1 MTQSQNAPA
10 AAFGARHQARAR
22 LEQADNLRR
31 QGQLDRAESL
41 CFELTRR
48 YPDYVAAL
56 HTLGLIHVDRGNF
69 QRALDCLIR
78 AQMLDPD
85 NGIILTALG
94 LTYMRLGAR
103 EMAARTLGH
112 ALAGGFDDAS
122 MFASLGELYRDG
134 HDYKG
139 AEEAY
144 RNALKRD
151 HGLES
156 SKIGLALCLSAVGKY
171 AEAADVLQ
179 DTFRQGHCS
188 LSLLDA
194 IASLPQ
200 NNVSIDLTSALD
212 LLATQQRKQDA
223 ASRNTFAFVRAA
235 ALHGAGRFSQAW
247 DQLEAANHAL
257 SAQHKAQLKED
268 VARQERS
275 LARLRAQPR
284 QPAVTGDNPFTLFI
298 LGPSRSGKSSL
309 ELLLGSLDG
318 VAAAYEAPIVDA
330 ALRRAYQAAALP
342 AGGDLDQLPSELQA
356 SYRDRY
362 IDELTQHVGSARVL
376 TSALSDHIHHV
387 SAIAPLIPN
396 VRFVLMR
403 RNPQDTALRIYL
415 SKYLRGNAYA
425 YDLKS
430 IADYLAWYDAMI
442 ALVAEKHSEMS
453 MVVTYEDMI
462 ADPSAVRERVAGLV
476 GLSIGHAPTPDLVHD
491 RDVAK
496 PYDALTASFL
506 AVARSELPSV

>member
-10 AAFGARHQARAR
+10 TALGTRHLARAQ
-22 LEQADNLRR
+22 LEQADDLRR

-48 YPDYVAAL
+48 YPDYIAAL

-69 QRALDCLIR
+69 QRALDCLVR
-78 AQMLDPD
+78 AQMLDPG

-103 EMAARTLGH
+103 DMAARTLDH

-122 MFASLGELYRDG
+122 MFASLGEVYRDG
-134 HDYKG
+134 HDYKR

-151 HGLES
+151 HDLES
-156 SKIGLALCLSAVGKY
+156 SKIGLALCLSAVGRY
-171 AEAADVLQ
+171 AEAAGVLQ
-179 DTFRQGHCS
+179 DAFRQGHCS

-200 NNVSIDLTSALD
+200 NNVSIDLVSALD
-212 LLATQQRKQDA
+212 LLATKQRTQDPPL
-223 ASRNTFAFVRAA
+223 RNTFAFVRVA
-235 ALHGAGRFSQAW
+235 ALHKAGRYSQAW
-247 DQLEAANHAL
+247 DHLEAANHAL

-268 VARQERS
+268 IARQERS

-284 QPAVTGDNPFTLFI
+284 QPAVTGDNPLTLFI

-318 VAAAYEAPIVDA
+318 VAAAYEAPIVYA

-356 SYRDRY
+356 SYRDHY
-362 IDELTQHVGSARVL
+362 VEELARHIGSARVL

-387 SAIAPLIPN
+387 SAIAPQIPN

-403 RNPQDTALRIYL
+403 RNPRDTALRIYM

-442 ALVAEKHSEMS
+442 GLVAEKHAETSL
-453 MVVTYEDMI
+453 VVTYDDMI
-462 ADPSAVRERVAGLV
+462 ADPNAVRDQVAGLV
-476 GLSIGHAPTPDLVHD
+476 GLSVGHAPTPDLVDD

-496 PYDALTASFL
+496 PYDALMASFF
-506 AVARSELPSV
+506 AVARSERPGV